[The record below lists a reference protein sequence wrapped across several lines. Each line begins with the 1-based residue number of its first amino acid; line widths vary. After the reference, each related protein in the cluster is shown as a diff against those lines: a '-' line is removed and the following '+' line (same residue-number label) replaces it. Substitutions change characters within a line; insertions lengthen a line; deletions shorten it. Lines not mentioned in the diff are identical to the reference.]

1 MVSCAD
7 FHDYRSFYANSG
19 ESGIGTEESSS
30 VKSTPNG
37 SNKHAIDS
45 SSRQSP
51 SSPPPSST
59 QHAEDSDNSQ
69 VKPEHC
75 NGTVPTAAAESLTN
89 ENNNADNEEVTPCD
103 TPVPNG
109 DISMEGD
116 TPEDDLNY
124 STMNHQQEMASVTT
138 AGDANSSEHNNQPFD
153 LHSQASSGEWVACS

>member
-75 NGTVPTAAAESLTN
+75 NGTVPTAAESLTN